1 MQAIVATGTNFQLVF
16 TPGVRG
22 FSADPNR
29 ECDFDKEPGKVR
41 SEKRALFFISRL
53 YHAISRNQRLVGPFF
68 YISRQTRTKTLG
80 QCARLLSLF
89 PFPLS
94 AVY

>member
-41 SEKRALFFISRL
+41 SEKSVRHLATL
-53 YHAISRNQRLVGPFF
+53 SRNLTKSKAGGPFF
-68 YISRQTRTKTLG
+68 LY
-80 QCARLLSLF
+80 
-89 PFPLS
+89 
-94 AVY
+94 